1 MHRCVYTL
9 ASTDVFIYSVGY
21 SLFARFFYYFSKH
34 SSTHRF
40 RGADKVV
47 LVGECSVALLVHVV
61 RFDVGDAARR
71 TATPH
76 LLPGDVIGAG

>member
-1 MHRCVYTL
+1 MCLHTSFNRCVYL
-9 ASTDVFIYSVGY
+9 LGWILFIR
-21 SLFARFFYYFSKH
+21 SLFYYFSKH

-61 RFDVGDAARR
+61 RFDVGDTARR